1 MYKYALFMKLNKQIL
16 FGFLLTISV
25 LIQISSIANPI
36 DNGNKTAKVYT
47 SQFENV
53 MGTSFEMKIKTSSE
67 KVIAKAE
74 TIALNEIDR
83 LSKILSSYDQNS
95 EFNKWQRTLNKP
107 FKASPELIEV
117 LSLFEQW
124 KSNTNGA
131 LNPAFEAVNQVW
143 KKAKSN
149 QITPTKEDLNIAINE
164 AAKQH
169 YSIDQQNET
178 ITHLTNTPLTINTF
192 VKSYII
198 DKASKKVMEE
208 TGVNNVVM
216 NIGGDIAVYG
226 TQNEEV
232 AIVNP
237 KENAINDEALTYVNI
252 KDKFIATSGNY
263 RRGNLINGK
272 WYSHIIDPRNGQPV
286 ENVISAT
293 VIANNATDAGALA
306 TSFNILTVNESIE
319 LAKKYPTA
327 AYLIITEKGEQ
338 IKNEQWDI
346 YAAEKIKPTSLNTI
360 VANKDQFDPSYELI
374 VNLELAQMQGP
385 SRRPFVA
392 IWVEDKDKT
401 PLRTLSLWFNKPR
414 WLHDLRAWYSAN
426 YSKYNVESGTINSI
440 SSATRTAGKYAI
452 KWDGKDDKG
461 NLVKTGKYTIYIEVA
476 REHGTYQIINQEV
489 KINNK
494 ELQIELPSNTEVA
507 SASIEV
513 KKVN

>member
-1 MYKYALFMKLNKQIL
+1 MKLNKQIL
-16 FGFLLTISV
+16 LGLFLSISIFT
-25 LIQISSIANPI
+25 LSPTFANPI
-36 DNGNKTAKVYT
+36 DGRNKSTKVYST
-47 SQFENV
+47 QFENV
-53 MGTSFEMKIKTSSE
+53 MGTSFEMKITTNSE
-67 KVIAKAE
+67 KTIIKAE
-74 TIALNEIDR
+74 TIALKEIDR

-95 EFNKWQRTLNKP
+95 EFNQWQRTINTP
-107 FKASPELIEV
+107 YKASPELIEV
-117 LSLFEQW
+117 MRLFEQW
-124 KSNTNGA
+124 KSNTGGA
-131 LNPAFEAVNQVW
+131 LNPSFEVVNQVW

-149 QITPTKEDLNIAINE
+149 QVTPSRDDLESAINE
-164 AAKQH
+164 TTKQH
-169 YSIDQQNET
+169 YFIDQQNGT

-198 DKASKKVMEE
+198 DKASKKVMKE
-208 TGVNNVVM
+208 TGVNNIVM

-226 TQNEEV
+226 VQDEEI

-263 RRGNLINGK
+263 RRGNLIKGK

-286 ENVISAT
+286 ENIISAT
-293 VIANNATDAGALA
+293 VIADNASDAGALA
-306 TSFNILTVNESIE
+306 TSFNILSVQESIE

-338 IKNEQWDI
+338 IKNEKWNS
-346 YAAEKIKPTSLNTI
+346 YAIEHEKTKNTI
-360 VANKDQFDPSYELI
+360 PTLAGKDQFDPNYELI
-374 VNLELAQMQGP
+374 VNLELAQIQGP

-392 IWVEDKDKT
+392 IWVEDKDKN
-401 PLRTLSLWFNKPR
+401 PVKTLSLWFNKPR

-440 SSATRTAGKYAI
+440 SSATRTAGKYAM

-494 ELQIELPSNTEVA
+494 EMQIELPANTEVA

>member
-1 MYKYALFMKLNKQIL
+1 
-16 FGFLLTISV
+16 
-25 LIQISSIANPI
+25 
-36 DNGNKTAKVYT
+36 
-47 SQFENV
+47 
-53 MGTSFEMKIKTSSE
+53 
-67 KVIAKAE
+67 
-74 TIALNEIDR
+74 
-83 LSKILSSYDQNS
+83 
-95 EFNKWQRTLNKP
+95 
-107 FKASPELIEV
+107 
-117 LSLFEQW
+117 
-124 KSNTNGA
+124 
-131 LNPAFEAVNQVW
+131 
-143 KKAKSN
+143 
-149 QITPTKEDLNIAINE
+149 
-164 AAKQH
+164 
-169 YSIDQQNET
+169 
-178 ITHLTNTPLTINTF
+178 
-192 VKSYII
+192 
-198 DKASKKVMEE
+198 
-208 TGVNNVVM
+208 
-216 NIGGDIAVYG
+216 
-226 TQNEEV
+226 
-232 AIVNP
+232 
-237 KENAINDEALTYVNI
+237 
-252 KDKFIATSGNY
+252 
-263 RRGNLINGK
+263 
-272 WYSHIIDPRNGQPV
+272 
-286 ENVISAT
+286 
-293 VIANNATDAGALA
+293 
-306 TSFNILTVNESIE
+306 LTVNESIE

-327 AYLIITEKGEQ
+327 AYIIITEKGEQ

-346 YAAEKIKPTSLNTI
+346 YAAEKIKPTSSNTI

-426 YSKYNVESGTINSI
+426 YAKYNVESGTINSI